1 MIKFSQNEVNA
12 MATLNL
18 GLSTNKESRI
28 LLFGS
33 LFSRKIL
40 KKFYID
46 NGPKFEDKIIV
57 INNLIKNRDKFDS
70 RFILPQEFAS
80 VDGRTVGYVMDFVES
95 KNLET
100 LLNSNSVSNFQK
112 ILLLKEVGL
121 LLETCKALR
130 QKYKE
135 LSQFY
140 IGDLHEGNFIYNK
153 KTGCLNIVDL
163 DGCRLQSSN
172 PCIAKYLDTSKEIK
186 NMERKYPRTNDSV
199 YIPNENSDIYC
210 YIMMILNF
218 LYQGNVQELSKEEY
232 LNYLDYINNL
242 GIKQS
247 LVDIFSKV
255 YQEED
260 NENPCYLL
268 ETINEF
274 IVPYV
279 SKLEYENH
287 KAYIKK

>member
-70 RFILPQEFAS
+70 RFILPQELAS

-279 SKLEYENH
+279 SKMEYENH

>member
-1 MIKFSQNEVNA
+1 MIKFSQSEVNA

-70 RFILPQEFAS
+70 RFILPQELAF

-121 LLETCKALR
+121 LLEQCKKLR

-153 KTGCLNIVDL
+153 KTDRLNIVDL

-172 PCIAKYLDTSKEIK
+172 PCIVKYLDTSKEIK
-186 NMERKYPRTNDSV
+186 ELTKKYPRINDSV

-210 YIMMILNF
+210 YIMMILNY
-218 LYQGNVQELSKEEY
+218 LYQGNVQELSKSEY
-232 LNYLDYINNL
+232 LNYLDYIYNL

-255 YQEED
+255 YQEGN
-260 NENPCYLL
+260 NENPFYLL
-268 ETINEF
+268 ETINDF
-274 IVPYV
+274 IVPYLN
-279 SKLEYENH
+279 KMEYN
-287 KAYIKK
+287 KAYVKK